1 MRPSRCLLILFAF
14 GSTSSISAQNLDQT
28 QPDRGVDFSGVLLLN
43 AYYNDDL
50 VNNRENPWLASPRN
64 PISGDRL
71 EAAGS
76 SVRQSRVTLS
86 AWATDVL
93 GGRAEGE
100 LDLDFFSSGA
110 QDQRPTASPRI
121 RRVVARVIWP
131 NAWVLFGQEALPIS
145 SLDPSSFSAIGVP
158 GFTGSGNLSRWLPQ
172 VRLGLEM
179 GTSLRVGIEAA
190 AVAPRFDNLLDEDS
204 PEPDPAELSKRPFVQ
219 GRLLSRWGDDATGG
233 EITVGGHYGWFTDDV
248 GSLGT
253 TRAGAVTA
261 RFLVMSRFELRGE
274 AFLGEGLGMLGGGGI
289 DQTLSP
295 DGAPVRTKGGW
306 AQLNVHLAESIEVGG
321 GYGIDDPNNNDLDPA
336 TGRGFNV
343 SWELHCHLRASPI
356 LVAAEYRRLETTYLD
371 AVYDL
376 QTANHL
382 NMALGFEF

>member
-14 GSTSSISAQNLDQT
+14 GATSSISAQNLDQP
-28 QPDRGVDFSGVLLLN
+28 QPDRGVDLSGVLLLN

-50 VNNRENPWLASPRN
+50 VNNRENPWLVSPRH
-64 PISGDRL
+64 PFTGERL
-71 EAAGS
+71 EALGAT
-76 SVRQSRVTLS
+76 VRQSRVTLS

-100 LDLDFFSSGA
+100 LDLDFFESDAG
-110 QDQRPTASPRI
+110 DPRPAPNPRI

-145 SLDPSSFSAIGVP
+145 SLDPSSFAAIGVP

-172 VRLGLEM
+172 VRLGMEM
-179 GTSLRVGIEAA
+179 GKSLRVGFEAA
-190 AVAPRFDNLLDEDS
+190 AVSPRFDNMLDEAS

-219 GRLLSRWGDDATGG
+219 GRLLSRWGTDTTGG
-233 EITVGGHYGWFTDDV
+233 EISVGGHYGWFTDTG

-253 TRAGAVTA
+253 TSAVAVTA
-261 RFLVMSRFELRGE
+261 RVFVTPMFELRGE
-274 AFLGEGLGMLGGGGI
+274 AFLGEGLGMLGGGGV

-306 AQLNVHLAESIEVGG
+306 AQLNVHLSPNIEVGW
-321 GYGIDDPNNNDLDPA
+321 GYGADDPNGSDVDPA
-336 TGRGFNV
+336 TGRTYNA
-343 SWELHCHLRASPI
+343 SWELHGHFSVSPI
-356 LVAAEYRRLETTYLD
+356 LVAVEYRRLETFYAD
-371 AVYDL
+371 ALYDL
-376 QTANHL
+376 QTANHVNL
-382 NMALGFEF
+382 ALGFEF